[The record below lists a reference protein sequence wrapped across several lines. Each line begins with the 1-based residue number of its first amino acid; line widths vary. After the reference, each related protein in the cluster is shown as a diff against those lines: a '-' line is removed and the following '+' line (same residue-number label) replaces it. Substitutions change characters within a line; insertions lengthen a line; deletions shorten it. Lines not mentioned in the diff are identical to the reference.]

1 MKLSFQKYQ
10 ANGNDFVMLLD
21 LKHQIE
27 LSKEQIA
34 RICNRHFG
42 IGADGLM
49 LLLPSKQYDFEMVYY
64 NSDGSPGSMC
74 GNGGRSIAALAF
86 DSDLASRN
94 MQFLAS
100 DGLHQAIINKEIKE
114 HHLFDVSLK
123 MIDVS
128 YVEEILDGYFL
139 NTGVPHFVQFVD
151 SFEKVNVEAEGR
163 KIRNHSVFSPEGA
176 NVDFVVLDDHQM
188 FVRTYERGV
197 EGETLSCGTGVTAS
211 CIATYLKTGR
221 KNLPVRTLGGAFNV
235 SFKETAR
242 HFEDIWL
249 SGPAQ
254 KVFEGEIN
262 LV

>member
-49 LLLPSKQYDFEMVYY
+49 LLLPSQQYDFEMVYY

-74 GNGGRSIAALAF
+74 GNGGRSIASLAF
-86 DSDLASRN
+86 ERGLAGRN

-100 DGLHQAIINKEIKE
+100 DGLHQAIINKETMA
-114 HHLFDVSLK
+114 HYLFDVSLK
-123 MIDVS
+123 MIDVGH
-128 YVEEILDGYFL
+128 VDEVFDGYFL

-151 SFEKVNVEAEGR
+151 SFEQIDIKAEGR
-163 KIRNHSVFSPEGA
+163 KMRNHPSFSPEGT
-176 NVDFVVLDDHQM
+176 NVNFVVLDNHQM

-197 EGETLSCGTGVTAS
+197 EDETLSCGTGVTAS

-221 KNLPVRTLGGAFNV
+221 KNIPVRTLGGAFRV
-235 SFKETAR
+235 SFMETAK